1 MKEYIERTAAVKA
14 AQAGADE
21 WGGDFN
27 RNRDTYIEAA
37 IDEVPTADVVAVV
50 RCKDCMFSCYEFGV
64 GTDLYYCG
72 GTGLIST
79 PDAFCSRGLK
89 NEDGH
94 IKLTHCA
101 VEIDQET

>member
-1 MKEYIERTAAVKA
+1 MKEYIERAAAVKA

-50 RCKDCMFSCYEFGV
+50 RCKDCMFYTFGV
-64 GTDLYYCG
+64 DVGFFYCG
-72 GTGLIST
+72 RNELITT
-79 PDAFCSRGLK
+79 PDAFCSGGLK
-89 NEDGH
+89 NEDKLGD
-94 IKLTHCA
+94 IK
-101 VEIDQET
+101 